1 MVEGH
6 LRETLR
12 RYEEVMAELAAP
24 ETHEDSVRLQ
34 RLLKEQAE
42 LSPLVACMEALQRA
56 KEREAEALS
65 LLETERDEELRQL
78 AKEELQEARQE
89 KARHAA
95 ELKELLLPKDP
106 NDEKNVVL
114 EIRAGAGGRSRP
126 PRKFAPPQMQC
137 PRACASPSCSLP
149 GARPGSVN

>member
-42 LSPLVACMEALQRA
+42 LSPLVACI
-56 KEREAEALS
+56 
-65 LLETERDEELRQL
+65 D
-78 AKEELQEARQE
+78 ARFCTPHCAAP
-89 KARHAA
+89 KATPP
-95 ELKELLLPKDP
+95 LLL
-106 NDEKNVVL
+106 L
-114 EIRAGAGGRSRP
+114 MGRMSIAMFTP
-126 PRKFAPPQMQC
+126 F
-137 PRACASPSCSLP
+137 
-149 GARPGSVN
+149 